1 MRGYDP
7 DGIAG
12 GQMAWINY
20 WALFYQHHKIA
31 SWHDLANAD
40 SGNQFQCLC
49 SKCLTP
55 ART

>member
-1 MRGYDP
+1 MRGYYP

-40 SGNQFQCLC
+40 SGSQFQCLC
-49 SKCLTP
+49 SNCLTP
-55 ART
+55 ARA